1 MITIQ
6 TEVNFALDKFFNPRS
21 VAVVGAGSSPKK
33 MGSRTLRLIKE
44 FGFTGSLYAVNPRGE
59 FCCGAPGC
67 QRVVDIPEEV
77 DLCIIAV
84 PAAIVPDVVA
94 DCAEKG
100 VPVAQILTSG
110 FGEAGAE
117 GREAER
123 KIIDLAGGKTRIVG
137 PNCMGIYSSAGR
149 LTFITSA
156 DSSVGSVSI
165 CSQSGGLSI
174 EMVLQAKARGISL
187 GKLVSM
193 GNCLDLDPVD
203 FLNFLGQDPGTGV
216 IGFYLEGLR
225 RGRDF
230 HDALKRVAAVKPVVI
245 LKGGRTGLGAR
256 SVASHTN
263 SLAGQYDT
271 WKAAVRQAGAIA
283 VESID
288 DFLAMLTGLQGFVPR
303 PSGKGVA
310 LVGNGGGATV
320 LATDLLAE
328 QGLTLAVLDDKTRSA
343 ISEIDMPAGSS
354 VGNPTDTPA
363 SALHKKGG
371 EALGTVVNRLLE
383 DPAVGGAVIHFNL
396 LPFINYDNPGTMAEG
411 VSAALLSL
419 AGNKKPVYVGLRAVP
434 DQAVESLRQQI
445 MDAARKAQLPCFHS
459 VYEAVSTMAGVYK
472 WSWRPLP
479 APGGKLPVV
488 SEQSVDEARNII
500 ARLREKGVN
509 YLPQESAF
517 RLLDLFGIP
526 HPGLRMARSPKEA
539 ADAAAE
545 IGFPVVMK
553 IDSPDI
559 VHKTEAGGV
568 RVGLKSAAEAAEAFE
583 GICASAGQYRPDSVI
598 NGVLVQGMS
607 SGSVQEMICGLK
619 RDPVFGGVLVLG
631 IGGVLVEVLKD
642 VSMRVLPLVEGEEGL
657 MWRELAGSTL
667 LTGYR
672 GRPVADLG
680 GLEDLI
686 GRVAAMGQYLPEI
699 AEMDLNPVM
708 VMRKGSGV
716 SVVDCRII
724 IDQEGG

>member
-1 MITIQ
+1 M
-6 TEVNFALDKFFNPRS
+6 
-21 VAVVGAGSSPKK
+21 AVVGAGSSPKK

-44 FGFTGSLYAVNPRGE
+44 FGFTGGLYAVNPRSE
-59 FCCGAPGC
+59 SCCGVPGF

-84 PAAIVPDVVA
+84 PAVIVPEVVA

-110 FGEAGAE
+110 FGEAGTE

-123 KIIDLAGGKTRIVG
+123 KIIDLARGKTRIIG
-137 PNCMGIYSSAGR
+137 PNCMGVYSSAGR

-156 DSSVGSVSI
+156 DSTVGNISI

-174 EMVLQAKARGISL
+174 EMVLQAKARGMSL

-203 FLNFLGQDPGTGV
+203 FLNFLGQDSGTEV

-225 RGRDF
+225 RGREF
-230 HDALKRVAAVKPVVI
+230 LEALTRVAAVKPVVI
-245 LKGGRTGLGAR
+245 LKGGRTDLGAK

-271 WKAAVRQAGAIA
+271 WKAAVMQAGAIA
-283 VESID
+283 VEGID
-288 DFLAMLTGLQGFVPR
+288 DFLAMLTALQGFVPR
-303 PSGKGVA
+303 PSGKGLA

-328 QGLTLAVLDDKTRSA
+328 RGLTLATLDGRTKAA
-343 ISEIDMPAGSS
+343 IMEIEMPAGSS

-371 EALGTVVNRLLE
+371 EALGTVINRLLE
-383 DPAVGGAVIHFNL
+383 DPAVGGAIVHFNL

-411 VSAALLSL
+411 ISATLLSVD
-419 AGNKKPVYVGLRAVP
+419 GTQKPVYVGLRAVP
-434 DQAVESLRQQI
+434 DQAVESLRLEI
-445 MDAARKAQLPCFHS
+445 LDAAREAQLPCFHS
-459 VYEAVSTMAGVYK
+459 AYEAVSTMAGVYK
-472 WSWRPLP
+472 WSQRPLP
-479 APGGKLPVV
+479 VLGSKFSGV
-488 SEQSVDEARNII
+488 SSQSVDEARNII
-500 ARLREKGVN
+500 TRLQEKGVK
-509 YLPQESAF
+509 YLSQESAF
-517 RLLDLFGIP
+517 CLLDLFGIP
-526 HPGLRMARSPKEA
+526 HPELRMARSPEEA
-539 ADAAAE
+539 AHAAAE

-568 RVGLKSAAEAAEAFE
+568 RVGLKSAAEVVEAFE
-583 GICASAGQYRPDSVI
+583 GICASARQYKPDAFI
-598 NGVLVQGMS
+598 NGILIQGMS

-642 VSMRVLPLVEGEEGL
+642 ASMRVLPLAKGEEGL

-672 GRPVADLG
+672 GRPVADLAA
-680 GLEDLI
+680 LEDLI
-686 GRVAAMGQYLPEI
+686 ERVAEMGQNLPEI

-708 VMRKGSGV
+708 VMKDGSGV

-724 IDQEGG
+724 IS